1 MEVLGTVNAAPHAS
15 ALTAVQGLLQS
26 LEAEDT
32 DKSLTTA
39 LSQLTTDNRVRD
51 ESTDGF
57 QATPQPFSSLKC
69 FEKSEKQAGNE
80 GADGTDSTVEENV
93 YQVAVAVRQGNILA
107 TAFHPE
113 LSNDLRWH
121 R

>member
-1 MEVLGTVNAAPHAS
+1 MRR
-15 ALTAVQGLLQS
+15 
-26 LEAEDT
+26 
-32 DKSLTTA
+32 
-39 LSQLTTDNRVRD
+39 LTTDNKVRD
-51 ESTDGF
+51 EPTDGF
-57 QATPQPFSSLKC
+57 QATPQPFSSLKR
-69 FEKSEKQAGNE
+69 SEKNEGQANNE
-80 GADGTDSTVEENV
+80 GADGAVEENV

>member
-1 MEVLGTVNAAPHAS
+1 M
-15 ALTAVQGLLQS
+15 S
-26 LEAEDT
+26 L
-32 DKSLTTA
+32 
-39 LSQLTTDNRVRD
+39 LTTDHR
-51 ESTDGF
+51 ESGESVDGF
-57 QATPQPFSSLKC
+57 QATPQPFSSLKRI
-69 FEKSEKQAGNE
+69 EKTKKQAGSE
-80 GADGTDSTVEENV
+80 GAASAIEENV

>member
-1 MEVLGTVNAAPHAS
+1 MNAAPHPS
-15 ALTAVQGLLQS
+15 ALIAVQGLLQS
-26 LEAEDT
+26 SADR
-32 DKSLTTA
+32 SLTTA
-39 LSQLTTDNRVRD
+39 MSLLTTDHR
-51 ESTDGF
+51 ESEQSAGGF
-57 QATPQPFSSLKC
+57 QATPQSFSSLKC
-69 FEKSEKQAGNE
+69 FEKSQKQADNG
-80 GADGTDSTVEENV
+80 GAVGAVGAVEENV

>member
-1 MEVLGTVNAAPHAS
+1 VNAAPHAS

-26 LEAEDT
+26 SDGAA

-69 FEKSEKQAGNE
+69 SEKSEKQTGNKAVD
-80 GADGTDSTVEENV
+80 GAVEENV

>member
-1 MEVLGTVNAAPHAS
+1 M
-15 ALTAVQGLLQS
+15 S
-26 LEAEDT
+26 L
-32 DKSLTTA
+32 
-39 LSQLTTDNRVRD
+39 LTTDHR
-51 ESTDGF
+51 ECEQSAYGF

-69 FEKSEKQAGNE
+69 FEKTERQAGSE
-80 GADGTDSTVEENV
+80 CAVGAVEENV